1 MSALI
6 LAHLPRAVRQ
16 QSSSSSSPL
25 PPALPHGDCP
35 GVRRSAASPELSLL
49 DPAPLS
55 KPSKC
60 HRAVICSQVTVP
72 GEWLP
77 LQQTL
82 QTPGLFQEF
91 LHQGSRRDVSRGLWL
106 SGASAQPA
114 LLLSSQWP
122 PKLPAGTQESR
133 RDELLPPNAQ
143 EKSPTEKGRKLHGC
157 LAAFLLVS
165 QQGMQIANASYG
177 VGGFKGSTQGR
188 AAQMTVRKHRNFLTC
203 AALF

>member
-1 MSALI
+1 MSYLYSFLLRFCPFTSKASIIVFTAGFTEAFVYEWLYCFHYNCTHHPLYELSQMSALI

-35 GVRRSAASPELSLL
+35 GVGRSTASPEPLL
-49 DPAPLS
+49 LNPAPLS
-55 KPSKC
+55 KSSKC

-91 LHQGSRRDVSRGLWL
+91 LYQGLRRDVSRGLVSL
-106 SGASAQPA
+106 RSISTASAV
-114 LLLSSQWP
+114 
-122 PKLPAGTQESR
+122 T
-133 RDELLPPNAQ
+133 
-143 EKSPTEKGRKLHGC
+143 
-157 LAAFLLVS
+157 
-165 QQGMQIANASYG
+165 
-177 VGGFKGSTQGR
+177 
-188 AAQMTVRKHRNFLTC
+188 
-203 AALF
+203 